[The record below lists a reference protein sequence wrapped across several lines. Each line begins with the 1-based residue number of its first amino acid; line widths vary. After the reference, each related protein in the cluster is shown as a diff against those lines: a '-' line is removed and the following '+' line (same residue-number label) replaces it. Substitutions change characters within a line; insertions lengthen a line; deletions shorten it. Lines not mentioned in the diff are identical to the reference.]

1 MNTRPRFTH
10 AYDELAIVAEHVRAQ
25 RAEGDPALVEQG
37 RMTAAVA
44 ATRLR
49 VAATIAIDWQ
59 HYAKLRLPP
68 IDATTRP
75 ERIESIQGA
84 LAGHRQRMERA
95 RQAIANE
102 YGEGFLVRSMTELW
116 ALVDSHDPSTA
127 RVRPFLHHEGCTAAL
142 EAMLWWERMPRDRGI
157 RFLTRMNMDLR
168 AMGYVVQE
176 RAAA

>member
-1 MNTRPRFTH
+1 MSARPRLTY
-10 AYDELAIVAEHVRAQ
+10 ASDELAIVTEHVRAQ

-37 RMTAAVA
+37 RMTAEVA

-49 VAATIAIDWQ
+49 IAATIATDWQ
-59 HYAKLRLPP
+59 HYAKLRLAP
-68 IDATTRP
+68 IGTTTRL
-75 ERIESIQGA
+75 ERIEKLQAA
-84 LAGHRQRMERA
+84 LAGHNQRTDQA
-95 RQAIANE
+95 RQALVNE
-102 YGEGFLVRSMTELW
+102 YGEGFLVRSMAELW
-116 ALVDSHDPSTA
+116 ALVDSQNPSTA
-127 RVRPFLHHEGCTAAL
+127 RMRPFLHHEGYTAAL

>member
-1 MNTRPRFTH
+1 MSTRPRFTY

-37 RMTAAVA
+37 RMTAEVA

-49 VAATIAIDWQ
+49 VATTIATDWQ

-68 IDATTRP
+68 IDTTTRP
-75 ERIESIQGA
+75 ERIESLQTA
-84 LAGHRQRMERA
+84 LVGHQQRTDRA
-95 RQAIANE
+95 RQALVNE
-102 YGEGFLVRSMTELW
+102 YGEGFLVRSMAELW